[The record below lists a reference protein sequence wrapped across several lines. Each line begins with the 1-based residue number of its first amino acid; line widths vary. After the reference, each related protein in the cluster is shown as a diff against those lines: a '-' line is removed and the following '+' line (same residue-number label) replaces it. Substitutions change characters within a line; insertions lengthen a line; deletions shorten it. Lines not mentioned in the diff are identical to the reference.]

1 MTEIKKINL
10 ALQGGG
16 AHGAFAWGVLE
27 TLLKDERIQVEGI
40 SGTSAGTMNA
50 LCFAY
55 GLTTGGAEGALAV
68 LERFWRRV
76 SDVGQRYNPLA
87 YLPDPPS
94 EVAKNQ
100 LSQWL
105 YAGMDSWTRLFSP
118 YQFNPFDINPL
129 REILAET
136 IDFEVLRQCDKTQL
150 FISTTHVRTGNVK
163 VFSTPEISL
172 DVAMASACLPQLY
185 QSVEVD
191 GDYYWDG
198 GFMGNP
204 ALFPFNSQTS
214 SQDLLIVHI
223 NPIVR
228 EEIPTSAHGITNR
241 LNEITFNASLLK
253 DLRAIAF
260 VQKLLDQGWIKDEYR
275 DRLKYYYV
283 HSLRADE
290 AMKAFSV
297 ASKFDTSWAF
307 LNQLRQRGQREMTH
321 WLEAHFDCL
330 GQRSTVD
337 LQQVFKALQQEE
349 GLALTLDRLV
359 GEK

>member
-1 MTEIKKINL
+1 MPTLKKINL

-16 AHGAFAWGVLE
+16 AHGAFTWGVLE
-27 TLLKDERIQVEGI
+27 TLLQDERIKIEGI

-55 GLTTGGAEGALAV
+55 GLTTGGAQGALKV
-68 LERFWRRV
+68 LEDFWHRV
-76 SDVGQRYNPLA
+76 SQVGQRYNPLA
-87 YLPDPPS
+87 GFPGQHGELSKSYLT
-94 EVAKNQ
+94 Q
-100 LSQWL
+100 LVYS
-105 YAGMDSWTRLFSP
+105 AVDSWTRLFSP
-118 YQFNPFDINPL
+118 YQFNPLDINPL

-136 IDFEVLRQCDKTQL
+136 IDFDVLRQCDKTQL

-163 VFSTPEISL
+163 VFTTPEISL

-185 QSVEVD
+185 QSVEVN

-204 ALFPFNSQTS
+204 ALFPFNYHTE

-228 EEIPTSAHGITNR
+228 DEVPTSAHGITNR

-253 DLRAIAF
+253 DLRAISF
-260 VQKLLDQGWIKDEYR
+260 VQKLLDQGWLKEEYR

-290 AMKAFSV
+290 VMKSFSV
-297 ASKFDTSWAF
+297 ASKFDTSWSF
-307 LNQLRQRGQREMTH
+307 LNHLRQQGQQEMQQ
-321 WLEAHFDCL
+321 WLVEHFDSL
-330 GQRSTVD
+330 GKRSTVD
-337 LQQVFKALQQEE
+337 LQKMFMDLHAEE
-349 GLALTLDRLV
+349 GMPLTLDKLV